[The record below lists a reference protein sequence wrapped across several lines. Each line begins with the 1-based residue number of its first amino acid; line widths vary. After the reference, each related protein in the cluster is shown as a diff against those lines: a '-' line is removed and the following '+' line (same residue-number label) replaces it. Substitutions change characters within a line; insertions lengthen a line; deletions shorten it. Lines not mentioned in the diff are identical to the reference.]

1 MEEREKKDYKQ
12 KMEKAKN
19 NWDSRIMKNEKM
31 HELIEEI
38 ASKNP
43 QKKEKR
49 ETRNKVIEMV
59 VQEET
64 VEELQKK

>member
-1 MEEREKKDYKQ
+1 
-12 KMEKAKN
+12 MEKAKN

-59 VQEET
+59 V
-64 VEELQKK
+64 